1 MPAGGTCQAER
12 LEEVQFEEACV
23 ERSEDGVVRAHRATW
38 IERQEAGSNQGRC
51 YTQHTEAS
59 FSPLTQGKGTTEWN
73 SG

>member
-1 MPAGGTCQAER
+1 MPGREIGR
-12 LEEVQFEEACV
+12 GPEEACV
-23 ERSEDGVVRAHRATW
+23 ERSEDGVVRAHRATR